1 MTDVSTE
8 APVAPS
14 GGPPP
19 GWYPDPAGPGR
30 SRWWSG
36 EGWTDHVQEAAPA
49 APVAPVVPVAPI
61 ASVAPVAPAAPVTP
75 VPLAGA
81 PAAAPATALASA
93 SATASS
99 NLGENGVPL
108 VLFADSVVAPE
119 ALSPVSRGPET
130 QEDWHGSVGRG
141 PVVKRQGAGSVSLS
155 TTVSSDRHD
164 PYRAR
169 NWAAG
174 LAIAL
179 ALLGIPALG
188 WRTLTELPALTQS
201 IFAGAPIAVSLL
213 ALAIAVR
220 RGGGLV
226 LSIVAVLISGVVLLA
241 GLLIDPETLRS
252 ATQSVLG
259 LIGG

>member
-8 APVAPS
+8 APAASPA
-14 GGPPP
+14 GPPP

-49 APVAPVVPVAPI
+49 
-61 ASVAPVAPAAPVTP
+61 
-75 VPLAGA
+75 
-81 PAAAPATALASA
+81 
-93 SATASS
+93 SS

-119 ALSPVSRGPET
+119 ALAPVSRGPET
-130 QEDWHGSVGRG
+130 QEDWHGTASRG

-155 TTVSSDRHD
+155 TSVSPARHD

-174 LAIAL
+174 LAVAL

-188 WRTLTELPALTQS
+188 WRSVTELPALTQS

-213 ALAIAVR
+213 ALAIALR

-226 LSIVAVLISGVVLLA
+226 LSIVAVLISGAVLLA
-241 GLLIDPETLRS
+241 GLLVDPETLRS
-252 ATQSVLG
+252 ATESVLG
-259 LIGG
+259 LVG

>member
-61 ASVAPVAPAAPVTP
+61 ASVAPVAPAAP
-75 VPLAGA
+75 
-81 PAAAPATALASA
+81 ATALASA

-141 PVVKRQGAGSVSLS
+141 PVVKRQAAGSVSLS